1 MASGLSIVN
10 RAVEYACDP
19 ENAARPIKTVIACGR
34 EDRKSKRYQGF
45 GTMLHRHILA

>member
-1 MASGLSIVN
+1 MAFHLSIVN
-10 RAVEYACDP
+10 RAVEYARDP